1 MTQEQCCLPECV
13 ILNWLDVLFPSYV
26 GAQVQTSSYA
36 CELACLKN
44 ILLARCRICFFD
56 FATQLVEWLLLLAK
70 CYRRSYDSL
79 FGVVSFDVEQLTGY
93 QSNAELEAVLPFP
106 LVSS

>member
-1 MTQEQCCLPECV
+1 MFYFRLTLVHKCKHL
-13 ILNWLDVLFPSYV
+13 L
-26 GAQVQTSSYA
+26 T
-36 CELACLKN
+36 LASLLVWWNVAWHSLQQLKKKN